1 MANITICLDS
11 STSLTRKNSI
21 LQISIKKVNTQKV
34 AALASNLTV
43 QKKLFM
49 ILNQILK
56 KLLCNN
62 VKIENI
68 LKK

>member
-49 ILNQILK
+49 ILNQI
-56 KLLCNN
+56 
-62 VKIENI
+62 
-68 LKK
+68 